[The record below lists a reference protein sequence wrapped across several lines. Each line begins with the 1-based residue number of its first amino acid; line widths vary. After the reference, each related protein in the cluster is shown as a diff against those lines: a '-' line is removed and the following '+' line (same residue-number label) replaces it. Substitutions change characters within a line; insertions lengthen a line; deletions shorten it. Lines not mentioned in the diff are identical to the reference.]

1 MVSAFAC
8 RGGTSHLNF
17 DLYFPNSTAP
27 GLFSFDCAPVLGDAC
42 LKIGEGTTLRKAEGH
57 KRVVTSRSRAI
68 ITTIILTLLMAP
80 TVLRAQTIPGA
91 QTESISALS
100 RGEWPAYA
108 GSYASARYSPL
119 TQIDRT
125 NARDLHVAWRWKS
138 PDQAVKGANPKVGP
152 TRANES
158 TPLMVG
164 GTLFTSTSLSQVAAI
179 DAASGETKWVFDP
192 KVYENG
198 LGIPANDG
206 WLHRG
211 VGYWRNG
218 DDERIVML
226 TAFAQMIALDAKT
239 GKPIPTFGT
248 DGRVDLAL
256 GMRRPVD
263 RDYYTMSSPPVIVR
277 GVIVVG
283 SSVMDWWAHRP
294 SPPGDVRGFDVVT
307 GRLLW
312 TFHTV
317 AQAGEPGVETW
328 EKDSWKE
335 AGNANVWAPMSAD
348 EELGYVYLPVSTPT
362 NDYYGGH
369 RPGEGLYGESLV
381 CLDAAT
387 GKKVWHYQLVHHG
400 LWDYDS
406 PAAPNLIDIT
416 VAGKPIKAVAQVTKQ
431 AFVYVFDRVTGQPVW
446 PIEEQPV
453 PASSVPG
460 ESASKT
466 QPFPTKPAPIDI
478 QGVRDED
485 LIDLTPEIHQ
495 EAMDIVAKYDHGP
508 LFTPPS
514 ERGTIQVPGIAG
526 GANWSG
532 AAIDPDTG
540 MFYVSTYRLPFVV
553 ALHRP
558 QAWEGS
564 YDFVAIPRYLPGPRG
579 LPLLKPPFGSI
590 LAIDMN
596 SGEHRWRI
604 PVGHGETMAAIK
616 NLGIRDQTGFPS
628 RSWAL
633 VTKTVLIVVQMG
645 YYGPTHFVP
654 ELQRP
659 MADLNNR
666 DPHLWVYDKASGE
679 MLAEIALPANATGAP
694 ITYMAGGKQY
704 IAFPVGG
711 GPLVEEELIA
721 VSL

>member
-1 MVSAFAC
+1 M
-8 RGGTSHLNF
+8 
-17 DLYFPNSTAP
+17 
-27 GLFSFDCAPVLGDAC
+27 
-42 LKIGEGTTLRKAEGH
+42 RKVEGH
-57 KRVVTSRSRAI
+57 KPIVTSRGRAN
-68 ITTIILTLLMAP
+68 ITVIILTLLVAP
-80 TVLRAQTIPGA
+80 NVLCAQTTPGA
-91 QTESISALS
+91 QAESISALS

-108 GSYASARYSPL
+108 GTYASARYSPL

-138 PDQAVKGANPKVGP
+138 PDQAVKDANPKVGP

-164 GTLFTSTSLSQVAAI
+164 GRLYTSTSLSQVAAI

-192 KVYENG
+192 KIYENG

-226 TAFAQMIALDAKT
+226 TAFAQMIALDART

-283 SSVMDWWAHRP
+283 SSVMDWWGHRP
-294 SPPGDVRGFDVVT
+294 SPPGDVRGFDVVS

-369 RPGEGLYGESLV
+369 RPGDGLYGESLV

-453 PASSVPG
+453 PAS
-460 ESASKT
+460 KT

-495 EAMDIVAKYDHGP
+495 EANDIVAKYDHGP

-514 ERGTIQVPGIAG
+514 ERGTIQVPGVAG
-526 GANWSG
+526 GGNWAG
-532 AAIDPDTG
+532 AAIDPETG
-540 MFYVSTYRLPFVV
+540 MLYVGTYRLPFVV
-553 ALHRP
+553 TVRKPGAS
-558 QAWEGS
+558 ESS
-564 YDFVAIPRYLPGPRG
+564 YDYIGEFRYLSGPRG

-590 LAIDMN
+590 VAIDMN
-596 SGEHRWRI
+596 TGEHRWRI
-604 PVGHGETMAAIK
+604 PIGRGELIPAIRQ
-616 NLGIRDQTGFPS
+616 LGAKERLGFPT

-633 VTKTVLIVVQMG
+633 ITKTVMIVVQSG
-645 YYGPTHFVP
+645 YFGAPRLPPGGT
-654 ELQRP
+654 RRI
-659 MADLNNR
+659 ADLNNF

-679 MLAEIALPANATGAP
+679 MLAEIALPANAVGAP

-704 IAFPVGG
+704 IAFSVGG
-711 GPLVEEELIA
+711 GPLVEEMIA

>member
-1 MVSAFAC
+1 MREAGLQKRIGASLTFAAMI
-8 RGGTSHLNF
+8 GVALALLGT
-17 DLYFPNSTAP
+17 
-27 GLFSFDCAPVLGDAC
+27 
-42 LKIGEGTTLRKAEGH
+42 
-57 KRVVTSRSRAI
+57 
-68 ITTIILTLLMAP
+68 P

-91 QTESISALS
+91 LPESTSALL

-108 GSYASARYSPL
+108 GTYAAARYSPL
-119 TQIDRT
+119 TQIDRS

-138 PDQAVKGANPKVGP
+138 PDQAVKDANPKVGP

-164 GTLFTSTSLSQVAAI
+164 GTLYTSTSLSQVAAI
-179 DAASGETKWVFDP
+179 DAASGQTKWVFDP

-211 VGYWRNG
+211 VAYWRSG

-226 TAFAQMIALDAKT
+226 TAFAQMIALDART
-239 GKPIPTFGT
+239 GKPVPTFGT
-248 DGRVDLAL
+248 DGRVDLAQGL
-256 GMRRPVD
+256 RRPVD
-263 RDYYTMSSPPVIVR
+263 RDYYTMSSPPLILR

-283 SSVMDWWAHRP
+283 SSVMDWWGHRP
-294 SPPGDVRGFDVVT
+294 SPPGDVRGFDVVS

-328 EKDSWKE
+328 EKESWKE

-348 EELGYVYLPVSTPT
+348 EELGTVYLPVSTPT

-369 RPGEGLYGESLV
+369 RPGDGLYGESLV

-406 PAAPNLIDIT
+406 PAALNLIDIT

-466 QPFPTKPAPIDI
+466 QPFPTKPAAIDI

-485 LIDLTPEIHQ
+485 LIDLTPEIHK
-495 EAMDIVAKYDHGP
+495 EAIDIVAKYDHGP

-514 ERGTIQVPGIAG
+514 ERGTIQVPGIG
-526 GANWSG
+526 GGTNWQG
-532 AAIDPDTG
+532 AAIDPETG
-540 MFYVSTYRLPFVV
+540 MLYVGTSRLPFVV
-553 ALHRP
+553 ALHKP
-558 QAWEGS
+558 QSWEGS

-590 LAIDMN
+590 VAIDMN

-604 PVGHGETMAAIK
+604 PVGHGETMDAIR
-616 NLGIRDQTGFPS
+616 NLGIHDQLGFPS

-645 YYGPTHFVP
+645 YYGPAHLVP
-654 ELQRP
+654 ELKRP

-666 DPHLWVYDKASGE
+666 DPHLWVYDKLSGE

-711 GPLVEEELIA
+711 GPLLEELIA

>member
-1 MVSAFAC
+1 MIGAALALF
-8 RGGTSHLNF
+8 
-17 DLYFPNSTAP
+17 
-27 GLFSFDCAPVLGDAC
+27 GLPAAL
-42 LKIGEGTTLRKAEGH
+42 H
-57 KRVVTSRSRAI
+57 
-68 ITTIILTLLMAP
+68 
-80 TVLRAQTIPGA
+80 AQTIPGA
-91 QTESISALS
+91 QAESTRALA
-100 RGEWPAYA
+100 RGEWPAY
-108 GSYASARYSPL
+108 GGTYASARYSPL
-119 TQIDRT
+119 TQIDPT
-125 NARDLHVAWRWKS
+125 NAKDLHVAWRWKS
-138 PDQAVKGANPKVGP
+138 PDQAIKDADPKVGP

-164 GTLFTSTSLSQVAAI
+164 GTLYTSTTLSQVAAI
-179 DAASGETKWVFDP
+179 DAATGETKWVFDP
-192 KVYENG
+192 KVYQNG

-211 VGYWRNG
+211 VAYWRNG

-239 GKPIPTFGT
+239 GKPIPSFGT

-256 GMRRPVD
+256 GLRRPVD

-283 SSVMDWWAHRP
+283 SSVMDWWGHRP

-317 AQAGEPGVETW
+317 AQQGEPGVETW

-335 AGNANVWAPMSAD
+335 TGNANVWAPMSAD

-369 RPGEGLYGESLV
+369 RPGDGLYGDSLV

-387 GKKVWHYQLVHHG
+387 GTRVWHYQLVHHG
-400 LWDYDS
+400 MWDYDT
-406 PAAPNLIDIT
+406 PAAPNLIDIN
-416 VAGKPIKAVAQVTKQ
+416 VDGKPVKAVAQVTKQ
-431 AFVYVFDRVTGQPVW
+431 AFVYVFDRVTGKPIW

-453 PASSVPG
+453 PASGVAG
-460 ESASKT
+460 ESPSKT
-466 QPFPTKPAPIDI
+466 QPFPTRPAPIDI
-478 QGVRDED
+478 QGVRDDD
-485 LIDLTPEIHQ
+485 LIDLTPEIHK
-495 EAMDIVAKYDHGP
+495 EAIDIIAKYDHGA

-514 ERGTIQVPGIAG
+514 ERGTIQVPGVAG
-526 GANWSG
+526 GGNWAG
-532 AAIDPDTG
+532 AAIDPETG
-540 MFYVSTYRLPFVV
+540 MFYVGTYRLPFVV
-553 ALHRP
+553 SVRKP
-558 QAWEGS
+558 RSGESS
-564 YDFVAIPRYLPGPRG
+564 YDFIGEFRYLSGPRG
-579 LPLLKPPFGSI
+579 IPLLKPPFGSI
-590 LAIDMN
+590 VAIDMN
-596 SGEHRWRI
+596 TGEHRWRI
-604 PVGHGETMAAIK
+604 PVGRGELIPPIQQ
-616 NLGIRDQTGFPS
+616 LGIKERLGFPT

-633 VTKTVLIVVQMG
+633 ITKTVMIVVQSG
-645 YYGPTHFVP
+645 YFGAPRLAPGGT
-654 ELQRP
+654 RRI
-659 MADLNNR
+659 ADLNNF

-679 MLAEIALPANATGAP
+679 MLAEIAVPANAIGAP

-711 GPLVEEELIA
+711 GPLVEELIA